1 MPVPLRTVA
10 VDALDAFARAL
21 FRATGM
27 DAQIA
32 DTVGHL
38 LAVTDTMGRRTH
50 GLAMAPLYLAEIR
63 SGGMALTGEPK
74 VVNDTGATQV
84 WDGAYLPGHWVVS
97 RAIDSAVTR
106 AADSGVA
113 SVAIRRSHHIGSLA
127 TLAKLATDRGFVA
140 ILANSNPAAQYV
152 APFGGTEP
160 LITPNPFAIGYPGR
174 DHPVLVD
181 ICASITTV
189 SMTRE
194 KYAAGEQFEE
204 PWLLDA
210 NGAPTRDPAVLEH
223 AKPPGSLQLMGGTSY
238 GHKGYGLA
246 LMVEALSQGLS
257 GEGRRDPPRRWIGS
271 TFVQVLDPDFFAG
284 RDVFGE
290 EMDFLSDRARAN
302 RPARPDR
309 PVRVPGDY
317 AAQCAEAAKTHGV
330 AYDDATWSA
339 LAAEAERLGVA
350 MPAVNQMRNM
360 GT

>member
-1 MPVPLRTVA
+1 MPAPSRTVA
-10 VDALDAFARAL
+10 VDALDAFASAL

-27 DAQIA
+27 EARIA

-38 LAVTDTMGRRTH
+38 LVVTDTMGRRTH

-63 SGGMALTGEPK
+63 NGGMSLAGEPA
-74 VVNDTGATQV
+74 VVKDTGATQV
-84 WDGAYLPGHWVVS
+84 WDGAYLPGHWVVK
-97 RAIDSAVTR
+97 RAIDSALER
-106 AADSGVA
+106 AARTGVA
-113 SVAIRRSHHIGSLA
+113 SVAIRRSHHVGSLA

-140 ILANSNPAAQYV
+140 ILANSNPAARYV

-160 LITPNPFAIGYPGR
+160 LLTPNPFAIGYPGR

-194 KYAAGEQFEE
+194 KFAAGEEFDE

-210 NGAPTRDPAVLEH
+210 GGAPTRDPAVLEH
-223 AKPPGSLQLMGGTSY
+223 AQPPGSLQLMGGTSY

-257 GEGRRDPPRRWIGS
+257 GQGRRDPPRRWVGS

-290 EMDFLSDRARAN
+290 EMDFLADRARAN
-302 RPARPDR
+302 RPVRADR

-317 AAQCAEAAKTHGV
+317 AAQCVARAEVDGV

-339 LAAEAERLGVA
+339 LAREAERLGVA
-350 MPAVNQMRNM
+350 MPAADSMRNM
-360 GT
+360 ET